1 VNPGN
6 LNLAFLILLPA
17 VNSPYTILAL
27 LVLPLHAQV
36 TTTADSVPG
45 SLRQII
51 AGAPSGSTV
60 TFAPHLSGQT
70 LGLTN
75 GLISITK
82 SVTID
87 ASALANGVIIDGHGR
102 NSLFHCGSQTTNTFI
117 GLTLTGGRT
126 TIGGG
131 AILNDS
137 VLTLNQCTFAGNIAN
152 EGGAIFNFTT
162 LTLNHCTLVGN
173 YARYGGA
180 IEGDGGP
187 LTLNHCTLVGNFA
200 TNDGGGI
207 LNFFTVTLNHCTVV
221 GNHAFYGGGIDN
233 FDTLNLNNSIVA
245 ANTASLEPQIAGAI
259 DSSGVNLTSGD
270 PLLAPLGDYGGPT
283 RTMPPLPGSPAI
295 DPAGGD
301 AHSVFSLDQRGLARV
316 VGARVDIGA
325 AEFHPSDVALF
336 WPTDWDDD
344 GNPFGLELALGL
356 NPLRPDTGA
365 AGTPRSYPPA
375 VGNGIEFGF
384 NDAATNYTAWVVK
397 RSFDLSVS
405 NSFVEIFRL
414 DGPTGATT
422 QTNDLTVNRT
432 LDSIRI
438 VDNTNPRPPS
448 AYYLLSIEPR
458 R

>member
-1 VNPGN
+1 M
-6 LNLAFLILLPA
+6 
-17 VNSPYTILAL
+17 NSPYRILAL
-27 LVLPLHAQV
+27 LTVALPLHGQV

-87 ASALANGVIIDGHGR
+87 ASALADGVIIDGHGR
-102 NSLFHCGSQTTNTFI
+102 NGLFHCGSQTTNTFI

-137 VLTLNQCTFAGNIAN
+137 VLTLNECTFTGNTAN

-173 YARYGGA
+173 RARYGGA

-187 LTLNHCTLVGNFA
+187 LTLNHCTVAGNFA

-207 LNFFTVTLNHCTVV
+207 LNFFTLTLNHCTVV
-221 GNHAFYGGGIDN
+221 GNQAFYGGGIDN
-233 FDTLNLNNSIVA
+233 FDTLYLNNSIVA
-245 ANTASLEPQIAGAI
+245 GNTASFEPQIAGAI
-259 DSSGVNLTSGD
+259 NSTGVNLTSGD

-283 RTMPPLPGSPAI
+283 PTMPPLPDSPAI
-295 DPAGGD
+295 DPVDG
-301 AHSVFSLDQRGLARV
+301 HTNSVCSTDQRGLTRV
-316 VGARVDIGA
+316 IGARVDIGA
-325 AEFHPSDVALF
+325 AEFQGASDVARF
-336 WPTDWDDD
+336 WPTDWDED

-356 NPLRPDTGA
+356 NPLLPDAGD
-365 AGTPRSYPPA
+365 AGTPTSYPPA
-375 VGNGIEFGF
+375 IGNGIEFGF
-384 NDAATNYTAWVVK
+384 NPAATNYTAWVVK
-397 RSFDLSVS
+397 RSLDLSVP
-405 NSFVEIFRL
+405 NSFVEIYRL
-414 DGPTGATT
+414 DGPTGTTT
-422 QTNDLTVNRT
+422 QTNDLTVNLT

-438 VDNTNPRPPS
+438 VDDTNPRPPI
-448 AYYLLSIEPR
+448 AYYLLCIEPR
-458 R
+458 P

>member
-1 VNPGN
+1 M
-6 LNLAFLILLPA
+6 FLIQLPA

-27 LVLPLHAQV
+27 LALPLHAQV
-36 TTTADSVPG
+36 TTTADFVPG
-45 SLRQII
+45 SLRQVI
-51 AGAPSGSTV
+51 AAAPTGSTV

-75 GLISITK
+75 GLIGITK

-137 VLTLNQCTFAGNIAN
+137 VLTLNECTLLGNIAN

-162 LTLNHCTLVGN
+162 LTLNRCTLVGN

-187 LTLNHCTLVGNFA
+187 VTLNQCTVAGNFA

-207 LNFFTVTLNHCTVV
+207 LNFFSLTLNHCTVV
-221 GNHAFYGGGIDN
+221 GNRAFSGGGIDSL
-233 FDTLNLNNSIVA
+233 DTVNLNNSIVA
-245 ANTASLEPQIAGAI
+245 GNIANFDPQIAGAI
-259 DSSGVNLTSGD
+259 NSSGVNLISGD
-270 PLLAPLGDYGGPT
+270 PLLAPLGDYDGPT
-283 RTMPPLPGSPAI
+283 QTMPPLPGSPAI
-295 DPAGGD
+295 DPLGGQTN
-301 AHSVFSLDQRGLARV
+301 SMFSSDQRGLPRV
-316 VGARVDIGA
+316 VGTRADIGA
-325 AEFHPSDVALF
+325 AEFQRSTDVAVF
-336 WPTDWDDD
+336 WPTDWDED
-344 GNPFGLELALGL
+344 GNSFGLELALGL
-356 NPLRPDTGA
+356 NPLRPDAGA
-365 AGTPRSYPPA
+365 AGTPTSWPPA
-375 VGNGIEFGF
+375 VGNGIRFGF

-397 RSFDLSVS
+397 RSLDLSAP

-414 DGPTGATT
+414 DGPSGATT
-422 QTNDLTVNRT
+422 QTNHLTVNRT
-432 LDSIRI
+432 LDSIQI
-438 VDNTNPRPPS
+438 MDDTNPRAPS
-448 AYYLLSIEPR
+448 AFYLLSIEPR